1 MGFEDFCEG
10 CVTRDVAAI
19 SFGAILLFF
28 HVSVEHS
35 FPRVHLSFSFDVFQT
50 RQNTTKTMHRF
61 RSF

>member
-35 FPRVHLSFSFDVFQT
+35 FPRVHLSFFF
-50 RQNTTKTMHRF
+50 RRIPNKTKHNKNNAQVSEF
-61 RSF
+61 